1 MHLENRNC
9 IQLLPC
15 YGNTKTFY
23 AYGSSFELSGGSLKL
38 LWLLWA
44 FGGSF
49 VLMVAFILWWLLWA
63 FGGSFGLFVTPLSF
77 CRLICTFG
85 GSFGLLVA
93 PLGFIGGS

>member
-63 FGGSFGLFVTPLSF
+63 SGAPVGFWWLLW
-77 CRLICTFG
+77 TFG
-85 GSFGLLVA
+85 ESFGLLLA
-93 PLGFIGGS
+93 PLGFWGLL